1 MALAMGFEEEEE
13 AEEKKKKSD
22 SIKTKQVQE
31 KKISQ

>member
-31 KKISQ
+31 KKIS